1 MNTVSSHAV
10 QTVAIHFY
18 HSSSMECKDPQLFR
32 NIPMF
37 LLLALCTHHQLYLF
51 RQLPTRMLSRSW
63 GHITAK
69 DLPRWL
75 RRPLL
80 GLYVWLFDC
89 NMEEAAVRDLQDY
102 SSLQALFTRELKEG
116 ARRISSNPLV
126 GAKLERNFQ
135 AEKGTLSLCYFA
147 TGQSIGWE
155 GALLRPS
162 AEWECGTS
170 KGCYLQ
176 TGDVPWG

>member
-1 MNTVSSHAV
+1 
-10 QTVAIHFY
+10 
-18 HSSSMECKDPQLFR
+18 MECKDPQLFR
-32 NIPMF
+32 NIPIF
-37 LLLALCTHHQLYLF
+37 LLLALCTHYQLYLF

-89 NMEEAAVRDLQDY
+89 NMEEAAVRDLRDY

-126 GAKLERNFQ
+126 GAKLERSFQ

-147 TGQSIGWE
+147 TGQSIRWE

-176 TGDVPWG
+176 TGDIPGG